1 MKKWSMLV
9 LLFVLVVLPAVS
21 AFSYRYGSYRDYD
34 YSRYAGPNVA
44 LIIVTLGVIALAVL
58 ANIFFFIKTGD
69 EKETWKGR
77 LKLVNK
83 LTWGFLVALILVTSV
98 GRMPVLEIEMRGDI
112 SILYLIVTILM
123 GLYAIYS
130 IVAHYLFLTT
140 KEDRGCTFVELLDF
154 KAFVIPTILQVLYY
168 ATVFVSFIAGLTL
181 IFAEQAIGLV
191 VIIAGPIVYRIFT
204 ELALVL
210 FKIEKNTR
218 K

>member
-1 MKKWSMLV
+1 MKKWS
-9 LLFVLVVLPAVS
+9 LLLLLCVLVVLPAVS
-21 AFSYRYGSYRDYD
+21 AFSYGYSSYRDYD
-34 YSRYAGPNVA
+34 SVMTGPTVA

-58 ANIFFFIKTGD
+58 ANIFFFTKTGD
-69 EKETWKGR
+69 AKETWKGR

-83 LTWGFLVALILVTSV
+83 LVWGFLVALVSAEFA
-98 GRMPVLEIEMRGDI
+98 GRLHLLDI
-112 SILYLIVTILM
+112 SMIGGSSVLSLIVTILM

-130 IVAHYLFLTT
+130 IVAHYLFLST
-140 KEDRGCTFVELLDF
+140 KDERGCSFVELLEF

-168 ATVFVSFIAGLTL
+168 ATVFVCFIAGLTL

-191 VIIAGPIVYRIFT
+191 VIIAGPIVYRIVT